1 MVEGVDYSSTRP
13 DPAQL
18 YALGKRF
25 VVRYGGPGGDWKHL
39 TAAEAAALTGA
50 GLALVANAEG
60 TADGMLGGWDAG
72 ASWAFQA
79 DVAFRA
85 LGMPSWKPIYLSV
98 DFDCGPDK
106 QWAAV
111 AQALKGA
118 ASVLGPARV
127 GVYGSYDVMQWAK
140 RDGVARWFW
149 QTYAW
154 SGGRW
159 AGHNHLEQYKNH
171 VTLAG
176 GTVDLCRSKTADYGQ
191 WGVDDVTPED
201 IAAVATAVWNKVL
214 SDPTRPGT
222 YPADIAAIDAARAA
236 RNVNEKSL
244 PALAAKVDT
253 LAAAF
258 GELVAQLGSG
268 GGGSLDAAAI
278 IAAVNAAADR
288 AGAEARDAVGDALE
302 GGAAQVRADE

>member
-1 MVEGVDYSSTRP
+1 MAEGVDYSSTRP
-13 DPAQL
+13 NPAQL

-39 TAAEAAALTGA
+39 TAAEAASLTRA

-60 TADGMLGGWDAG
+60 AADGLASGWATG
-72 ASWAFQA
+72 VAWATSA
-79 DVAFRA
+79 DTAFRA
-85 LGMPSWKPIYLSV
+85 LGMPPSRPIYLSV
-98 DFDCGPDK
+98 DFDCGTG
-106 QWAAV
+106 QWPAV
-111 AQALKGA
+111 AEALKGA
-118 ASVLGPARV
+118 GSVLGPARV

-159 AGHNHLEQYKNH
+159 AAHNHLEQYRNH
-171 VTLAG
+171 VSLAG
-176 GTVDLCRSKTADYGQ
+176 GIVDLCRSKVADYGQ

-201 IAAVATAVWNKVL
+201 IAAVATAVWDKVL
-214 SDPTRPGT
+214 TTAAGT
-222 YPADIAAIDAARAA
+222 YQAKGAQIDAVKAA

-244 PALAAKVDT
+244 PALVAKVDT

-278 IAAVNAAADR
+278 IAAVNSAADR
-288 AGAEARDAVGDALE
+288 AGAEARDAVGDAAE
-302 GGAAQVRADE
+302 GGAAQVRADD